1 MNSDQFRQWCRDT
14 ANTQSPLNWR
24 KPLVMGIL
32 NATPDSFSDG
42 GLFLDPKKASQRA
55 EELLEFGADI
65 IDVGG
70 ESSNPYAYPVSSQEE
85 MDRVIPV
92 IEQLRAMSDVCISI
106 DTYKPDVMQA
116 AVAAGASFINDIKA
130 LAEPSA
136 LRVAASLDVPVCL
149 VHMRGTPLTMQ
160 INPQYEHG
168 VMEDIH
174 LFLKERIEASLHS
187 GILPDHLILDPGFG
201 FGKSV
206 SHNLL
211 LLNRIAELRRYA
223 CPILLGVSRKSTIG
237 AVLQKDVGGRL
248 SGGLAIAVYAA
259 LQGVGIIRTHD
270 VDETCQ
276 ALKMVDAIVGQD
288 E

>member
-14 ANTQSPLNWR
+14 AIAQSPLYWR

-32 NATPDSFSDG
+32 NATPNSFSDG

-55 EELLEFGADI
+55 RELLALGADI

-70 ESSNPYAYPVSSQEE
+70 ESSNPYASPVSLQEE
-85 MDRVIPV
+85 IDRVIPV
-92 IEQLRAMSDVCISI
+92 IEQLRAISDVCISI
-106 DTYKPDVMQA
+106 DTYKPEVMQA

-130 LAEPSA
+130 LTEPSA
-136 LRVAASLDVPVCL
+136 LSVAASQHVPVCL
-149 VHMRGTPLTMQ
+149 MHMRGTPVNMQ
-160 INPQYEHG
+160 DNPQYENG

-174 LFLKERIEASLHS
+174 LFLKERIEACLNV
-187 GILPDHLILDPGFG
+187 GILHDHLILDPGFG

-211 LLNRIAELRRYA
+211 LLNRIAELRRYN
-223 CPILLGVSRKSTIG
+223 CPVLLGVSRKSTIG
-237 AVLQKDVGGRL
+237 AVLQKDVGERL
-248 SGGLAIAVYAA
+248 SGGLAITVYAA
-259 LQGVGIIRTHD
+259 LQGVGIFRTHD

-276 ALKMVDAIVGQD
+276 ALNMVHAIVGQD